1 MKTSNKPFLDSFS
14 NDFEV
19 GDLVWWTEWERT
31 ENFKYVSEIFRGAVI
46 EIKKRKN
53 IHSERTVWVATIL
66 PYGRMRTKDISL
78 HLLRKET
85 N

>member
-31 ENFKYVSEIFRGAVI
+31 ENFEYVSEIFRGAVI

-66 PYGRMRTKDISL
+66 PYGHMRTKDISL